1 MTNSIYLIEVLTLK
15 VILRLPFI
23 LPHCLFM
30 ITKTHPMM
38 THKELYNSA
47 ALSPQQFNFLQIRN
61 PDSKVHG
68 ANMGPTWVLSVP
80 WWPHEPCYQGKYL
93 VHRQPNNHSW
103 FKKYIWLWFISN
115 YAILGPNHIQNL
127 IAHQNKRS
135 IRLHNIFFFSTCL
148 SEILMGKWK
157 KKNFYLDILT
167 NTCTFLPNQHM
178 YIPSNIYW
186 GF

>member
-1 MTNSIYLIEVLTLK
+1 MWPRGRGYCYGRGWLKMSSFPSNHLVIFKSSVANKCDFKNVTKLCILIEELHYGITIARQ

-68 ANMGPTWVLSVP
+68 ANMGPTWVLSDP
-80 WWPHEPCYQGKYL
+80 DGPHGCPMNL
-93 VHRQPNNHSW
+93 
-103 FKKYIWLWFISN
+103 
-115 YAILGPNHIQNL
+115 AIRG
-127 IAHQNKRS
+127 S
-135 IRLHNIFFFSTCL
+135 ILSTGNQT
-148 SEILMGKWK
+148 ITHG
-157 KKNFYLDILT
+157 LT
-167 NTCTFLPNQHM
+167 STFG
-178 YIPSNIYW
+178 YDS
-186 GF
+186 